1 VPDFLPTDIT
11 RSQSKKE
18 STMSHI
24 QRLTAALM
32 AALWLISESAI
43 AQASTAT
50 LPNFRDIV
58 QRFGGAVVSIR
69 TTQTLRLTLD
79 TAAPNGA
86 EDAGVQKPS
95 RRGAEPPMRSRIL
108 RGLGSGFFVRSDG
121 VILTNAHV
129 VENATEVTVSL
140 TDEREFTGR
149 VLGADPVSDVAVVK
163 IDAQNMP
170 TVPIGKPANAQPGDW
185 VLAIGA
191 PFGFENSVTAG
202 VVSAKGRSLPDN
214 SGVPF
219 IQTDVPI
226 NPGNS
231 GGPLFTLNGEV
242 IGINS
247 QIYSNTGAYQGMSFA
262 IPIDV
267 AMKIAEQLIST
278 GRVVRAHLGVSFQD
292 VTPALAEA
300 FGLPAARGALINDI
314 GVDTPAHHAGLK
326 AGDVIVAVNDAVVAH
341 AFDLP
346 SHISDVA
353 PGARAT
359 LNIMRDRKPMRLEVT
374 LTADEGDGDG
384 ANAPGV
390 ERLTLPLGLTVRAF
404 TPTERMRAGY
414 GGVVVIETSGN
425 AAKAGVETG
434 DILLAINGQTVS
446 DIRQLRT
453 HLASSTGK
461 RIALLVQREDGRRYL
476 ALSTGDR

>member
-1 VPDFLPTDIT
+1 MLPVV
-11 RSQSKKE
+11 
-18 STMSHI
+18 
-24 QRLTAALM
+24 RLAIALM
-32 AALWLISESAI
+32 AALSLLPAPAG
-43 AQASTAT
+43 AQGSTGA

-58 QRFGGAVVSIR
+58 QRFGAAVVSIR

-79 TAAPNGA
+79 APSANGA

-95 RRGAEPPMRSRIL
+95 WRGAEAPLRSRIV

-121 VILTNAHV
+121 IILTNAHV
-129 VENATEVTVSL
+129 VENSTEVTVGL

-163 IDAQNMP
+163 IDAPNMP
-170 TVPIGKPANAQPGDW
+170 TVPIGQPARALPGDW

-191 PFGFENSVTAG
+191 PFGFENSVTTG

-231 GGPLFTLNGEV
+231 GGPLFTLAGEV

-247 QIYSNTGAYQGMSFA
+247 QIYSNTGAFQGMSFA

-300 FGLPAARGALINDI
+300 FGLPAARGALVNDV
-314 GVDTPAHHAGLK
+314 GLDSPAQRAGLK
-326 AGDVIVAVNDAVVAH
+326 AGDVILSVNDAVVAH

-346 SHISDVA
+346 RHVSDIA
-353 PGARAT
+353 PGTRAV
-359 LNIMRDRKPMRLEVT
+359 LNIVRDRKPMRVEAT
-374 LTADEGDGDG
+374 LTAAEGDDG
-384 ANAPGV
+384 SPDAPGV
-390 ERLTLPLGLTVRAF
+390 ERLPLSVGLAVRAF
-404 TPTERMRAGY
+404 TPSERMRAGF
-414 GGVVVIETSGN
+414 GGLVVIEAGGN
-425 AAKAGVETG
+425 AAKAGVEAG
-434 DILLAINGQTVS
+434 DLLLAVNGQTIS
-446 DIRQLRT
+446 DIRQLRA
-453 HLASSTGK
+453 HLASSGGN
-461 RIALLVQREDGRRYL
+461 RIALLVQRDDGRRYL
-476 ALSTGDR
+476 ALSLGNG